1 MKIKDHQEEKTHLKS
16 RKHIVNKDDNISE
29 VNNTSSSSSTVLQN
43 SASSSQQQQQ
53 QNKYWSFIK
62 SYSFIFILFV
72 RSISACYNLIWDCD
86 ETYNYWEPLHYIM
99 YNSGF
104 QTWEYS
110 PVYSLR
116 SYFYIYIHALPLLP
130 FKYVLSKITLFY
142 LLRFIFAIVSSKL
155 ESDLFQTLSTLS
167 NGKYAQI
174 ANYYFFFTITNAGM
188 FLSSTSF
195 LPSTFSMYL
204 TCLAYTS
211 WLQNGQSR
219 AAILA
224 IGTAVI
230 LGWPFAVL
238 VGVPIAISI
247 CLFMNGK
254 KSFIFF
260 LTWTLL
266 FAILIGGP
274 VIAFDS
280 FMFGKLVFAS
290 LNIVLYNVFPSDPN
304 MGPDLYGREPV
315 SYYLL
320 NCLLNFNILS
330 FIVCLTPILLFIDY
344 IRIKQQ
350 HEKIQKYSY
359 MVNKAFS
366 FVCLAVCLWILVF
379 FTRPHKEE
387 RFLYPIYPL
396 VLILASVSLN
406 YVNTYLKKYKL
417 FRFIPYLIIL
427 MHALLSLMRILALI
441 KNYSASIQVYHEL
454 NKPNIKHSKSNLE
467 TKELINVCVSKEW
480 YRYPSSFFMP
490 ETINLNVRQQKWRLR
505 FLPSDFKGQLPGY
518 FNESITVPYST
529 RHVDTLFNDLNKEVF
544 QRYIDIKKC
553 DFLIDTD
560 NKVDDS
566 SVHLYLNKKN
576 TNTKWKTLIKL
587 PFLDA
592 SSSNKFLR
600 SFYIPYLYE
609 ARIKLTFFKL
619 RLRV

>member
-16 RKHIVNKDDNISE
+16 RKHIVNKDDNMSE

-43 SASSSQQQQQ
+43 STSSSQEQQQQ

-142 LLRFIFAIVSSKL
+142 LLRFIFAIISSKL

-219 AAILA
+219 VAILA

-247 CLFMNGK
+247 CFFMNGK
-254 KSFIFF
+254 KSFFF
-260 LTWTLL
+260 
-266 FAILIGGP
+266 F
-274 VIAFDS
+274 FHMD
-280 FMFGKLVFAS
+280 F
-290 LNIVLYNVFPSDPN
+290 
-304 MGPDLYGREPV
+304 
-315 SYYLL
+315 
-320 NCLLNFNILS
+320 
-330 FIVCLTPILLFIDY
+330 
-344 IRIKQQ
+344 
-350 HEKIQKYSY
+350 
-359 MVNKAFS
+359 
-366 FVCLAVCLWILVF
+366 FVCNFDRWTCD
-379 FTRPHKEE
+379 
-387 RFLYPIYPL
+387 RF
-396 VLILASVSLN
+396 
-406 YVNTYLKKYKL
+406 
-417 FRFIPYLIIL
+417 
-427 MHALLSLMRILALI
+427 
-441 KNYSASIQVYHEL
+441 
-454 NKPNIKHSKSNLE
+454 
-467 TKELINVCVSKEW
+467 
-480 YRYPSSFFMP
+480 
-490 ETINLNVRQQKWRLR
+490 
-505 FLPSDFKGQLPGY
+505 
-518 FNESITVPYST
+518 
-529 RHVDTLFNDLNKEVF
+529 
-544 QRYIDIKKC
+544 
-553 DFLIDTD
+553 
-560 NKVDDS
+560 
-566 SVHLYLNKKN
+566 
-576 TNTKWKTLIKL
+576 
-587 PFLDA
+587 
-592 SSSNKFLR
+592 
-600 SFYIPYLYE
+600 
-609 ARIKLTFFKL
+609 
-619 RLRV
+619 